1 MVVFEL
7 AVLLAFVSIAAFPCW
22 RYSADWG
29 YLPSAVSGVLL
40 LVMTLVAVT
49 DKGPDRLGGMAWRR
63 RPSGSPRRRQ
73 PTPTAGATS
82 SPPPW
87 CSRSASRF

>member
-40 LVMTLVAVT
+40 LAVMAVAVT
-49 DKGPDRLGGMAWRR
+49 DKGPDRLARHGVAPPTVRVAAAPTTDANRR
-63 RPSGSPRRRQ
+63 RNVEPVTVVQ
-73 PTPTAGATS
+73 PIS
-82 SPPPW
+82 Q
-87 CSRSASRF
+87 

>member
-1 MVVFEL
+1 MVVLEL

-49 DKGPDRLGGMAWRR
+49 DKGPDRLGRHGVAAPTVRVAAAPTTDANRR
-63 RPSGSPRRRQ
+63 RNVEPATVVQ
-73 PTPTAGATS
+73 PIS
-82 SPPPW
+82 Q
-87 CSRSASRF
+87 

>member
-7 AVLLAFVSIAAFPCW
+7 AVLLAVCSIAAFPCW

-49 DKGPDRLGGMAWRR
+49 DKGSDRLARHGVAAPTVRVAAAPTTDASRR
-63 RPSGSPRRRQ
+63 RNVEPVTVVQ
-73 PTPTAGATS
+73 PIS
-82 SPPPW
+82 Q
-87 CSRSASRF
+87 